1 MNRPGAPRTPV
12 VRLMDVLTY
21 RGHYCLVTELFDG
34 TLSHQHHLGGGA
46 PRRNGGSGA
55 AAAAAAAAP
64 STGSSCS
71 GGAGG
76 AGAGCPTPVIRHV
89 ALQLVSALL
98 LLHNHGLI
106 HADIKPENV
115 LVKIEQGGAG
125 GGKNGGAR
133 GGETRRLRDF
143 MRGRAGMEGME
154 SLTVRLCDFGS
165 AIHKSEAYLYYG
177 DFEIQTL
184 AYRAPEASGRFSAT
198 GGIVRTKVS
207 IELRE
212 FRFQDPHTP
221 P

>member
-1 MNRPGAPRTPV
+1 
-12 VRLMDVLTY
+12 MDVLTY

-34 TLSHQHHLGGGA
+34 TLYHPHHLGGVA
-46 PRRNGGSGA
+46 ARRNGGSGA
-55 AAAAAAAAP
+55 AAAAAAP
-64 STGSSCS
+64 SMESSCF

-115 LVKIEQGGAG
+115 LLKIERG
-125 GGKNGGAR
+125 GGRDRKKGAAR
-133 GGETRRLRDF
+133 GGEARRLRDF

-154 SLTVRLCDFGS
+154 SLTVRLGDFGS
-165 AIHKSEAYLYYG
+165 AIHKSEAYLYYR

-184 AYRAPEASGRFSAT
+184 AYRAPEVRGRFSAA
-198 GGIVRTKVS
+198 GESCENQKVS
-207 IELRE
+207 ITPKSSFSRTPIPPWELGGS
-212 FRFQDPHTP
+212 
-221 P
+221 